1 MLRGYRDDVTTTL
14 QMAAC
19 TARLTEEAGE
29 TAYLG
34 KEENQANQ
42 VPKPVN
48 LERLEEQQL
57 HLQVLTEKI
66 SLFWPSAKPFETIPC
81 DPSDKHVTHSSSC

>member
-81 DPSDKHVTHSSSC
+81 DRSVFIA